1 MKTILVDGAHTFLIE
16 IDGIFG
22 KFEEMHDLLKSFPN
36 KKIIV
41 TNATKENEFE
51 KYGLNKVSCD
61 VFTLEHKPNKTDP
74 KYFEVL
80 LERFGL
86 EKDDVVYFEHSPEA
100 VESARS
106 VGINTYHYD
115 SEKRDL
121 VALKKFLVENL

>member
-1 MKTILVDGAHTFLIE
+1 MKTILVDAAHTFLVE
-16 IDGIFG
+16 TDGVFG
-22 KFEEMHDLLKSFPN
+22 VFEEMHDLLKSFPN

-41 TNATKENEFE
+41 TNADKETEFE
-51 KYGLNKVSCD
+51 KYGLNKISCD

-74 KYFEVL
+74 KYFEIL

-86 EKDDVVYFEHSPEA
+86 EKANVVYFEHSPEA

-121 VALKKFLVENL
+121 AELKKFLVDNL